1 MPCAGLGSAA
11 VEGRRARGCRVRT
24 EIPRVYQNHKARIV
38 EHSGRLPF
46 LSMAGTVRPDV
57 PMPTLPPVRRFTR
70 TARKGTLSKCH
81 GEAMVYKAP
90 RPEASPHASTAA
102 FARNRRSSSFSSS
115 TSALNRSRCTISR
128 RRSSSRRLQ
137 ALSGLWVGASLWRD
151 PTPGRAGERQ
161 EEWWHAAV
169 FRFEVLQK
177 CTSWVWYIQDA
188 CAEHAAGASL
198 LSRVPLEDGNGVG
211 RRPHDHF
218 GPGPQGLQGGPGQ
231 PRVGVDAE
239 RAVAHRAIPVQSLPP
254 VPQAADPALV

>member
-1 MPCAGLGSAA
+1 MKDAGRGAAEFVQRFRGCGTKTIKHALWSTAGASIFSQWRERLGRMSPCPLCPWSVGLLVQLGKAPSQSATA
-11 VEGRRARGCRVRT
+11 RQCSTRRPGPRPGIASRIDSRVRQEPAQLLVLLQHQRVEPLQVYDQPAEKFFTASSGIVWVVGRR
-24 EIPRVYQNHKARIV
+24 I
-38 EHSGRLPF
+38 SL
-46 LSMAGTVRPDV
+46 AGPD
-57 PMPTLPPVRRFTR
+57 P
-70 TARKGTLSKCH
+70 
-81 GEAMVYKAP
+81 
-90 RPEASPHASTAA
+90 
-102 FARNRRSSSFSSS
+102 
-115 TSALNRSRCTISR
+115 
-128 RRSSSRRLQ
+128 
-137 ALSGLWVGASLWRD
+137 
-151 PTPGRAGERQ
+151 RAGERR